1 MKNQITRRAVL
12 SNLATAVVPVLAIA
26 AIGFGASVL
35 AQETTLSAVNFVP
48 NNNSFGR
55 PFAKWADEVNAKGKG
70 IVQVNIRPAGSI
82 SPFQKGNA
90 FKTGVVDMANLP
102 PTFYQ
107 NLLPIGDSIKLM
119 TKTPDVQRANGAWA
133 FFNELHNQH
142 VNAHYLTTWGY
153 GVPFH
158 LYLTKKIDKP
168 DLKGLK
174 LRVTPVY
181 RAFFRALGAEVIQT
195 PPADVFTA
203 LERGTIDGYGWP
215 VWDIKTFGWDKVTK
229 YRVDPGFYQ
238 TASAIIIN
246 LDKWKSLSKAQQDFF
261 NAEGRRLEMEVTR
274 DAEKENQRY
283 RKEQADAGV
292 QVIKFE
298 GEAARQYLKASRDAA
313 WEEANKLDP
322 VNAPKLRKLIA
333 DD

>member
-1 MKNQITRRAVL
+1 MTMQRIRGAAL
-12 SNLATAVVPVLAIA
+12 SRLATVAVSALAIA
-26 AIGFGASVL
+26 AMGAVGPAL

-55 PFAKWADEVNAKGKG
+55 PFAKWAEEVNAKGKG
-70 IVQVNIRPAGSI
+70 LIQIDIRPAGSI
-82 SPFQKGNA
+82 SPFQMGNA
-90 FKTGVVDMANLP
+90 VKTGVVDMANLP

-119 TKTPDVQRANGAWA
+119 TKLPAEQRANGAWA
-133 FFNELHNQH
+133 FFNELHVQY
-142 VNAHYLTTWGY
+142 VNAYYLTTWGY

-174 LRVTPVY
+174 IRVTPVY

-195 PPADVFTA
+195 PPADVYTA

-229 YRVDPGFYQ
+229 YRVEPGFYQ

-246 LDKWKSLSKAQQDFF
+246 FDKWKSLTKAQQDFL
-261 NAEGRRLEMEVTR
+261 NVEGRRLEMEVTR
-274 DAEKENQRY
+274 DAEKENERY

-292 QVIKFE
+292 QVIRFE
-298 GEAARQYLKASRDAA
+298 GDVANQFLKISRDAA
-313 WEEANKLDP
+313 WEEAYKLDP